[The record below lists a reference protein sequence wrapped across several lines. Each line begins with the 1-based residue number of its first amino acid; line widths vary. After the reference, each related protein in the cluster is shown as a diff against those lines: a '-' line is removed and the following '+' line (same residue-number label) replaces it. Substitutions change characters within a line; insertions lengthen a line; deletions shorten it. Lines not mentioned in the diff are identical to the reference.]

1 MEMLSGNKGFGQ
13 SYGFVMYRTTV
24 SKEAKQIGIRGLKD
38 FGVVSSKDDALAA
51 HAKAKLWLSQLC
63 TLTLTHIHTH
73 ACAHTHAHTPQTDS
87 CTHANT
93 HALPSL
99 LHQALI
105 DGFSFKTLSWYDEQT
120 FPISKPTE
128 VKRHFVDLLL
138 MHTTQLHQLH

>member
-38 FGVVSSKDDALAA
+38 FGVVSSKEDALAA
-51 HAKAKLWLSQLC
+51 HVKS
-63 TLTLTHIHTH
+63 TLHSDSHTH
-73 ACAHTHAHTPQTDS
+73 MYTHTPAHTPQTDS

-128 VKRHFVDLLL
+128 VKRHFVNLLL